1 MVILID
7 TNIVLDIIQERQPYC
22 IPAAEIFK
30 MCATKKATGYIAI
43 HSISNIFFILRKSYT
58 ADERRKI
65 LKDILKIFTV
75 AGTSHQ
81 GVLEA
86 LEKDEFK
93 DFEDCLQDEC
103 AREVGADYIITRNV
117 QDFRYAEVKAITAV
131 KFLEIMDREIS

>member
-7 TNIVLDIIQERQPYC
+7 TNVVLDIILKRPPYC
-22 IPAAEIFK
+22 VAAADIFK
-30 MCATKKATGYIAI
+30 ICAMKRVTGYIAI

-81 GVLEA
+81 RVLEA
-86 LEKDEFK
+86 LEKNEFK

-103 AREVGADYIITRNV
+103 AREVGADYIITRNI
-117 QDFRYAEVKAITAV
+117 QDYQYAEVKALTPG
-131 KFLEIMDREIS
+131 KFLEMIEEEI

>member
-7 TNIVLDIIQERQPYC
+7 TNVVLDIILNRPPYC
-22 IPAAEIFK
+22 VSAAEIFK
-30 MCATKKATGYIAI
+30 ICAMKRVTGYIAI
-43 HSISNIFFILRKSYT
+43 HSISNIFFILRKFYT

-86 LEKDEFK
+86 LEKNEFK

-103 AREVGADYIITRNV
+103 AREVGADYIITRNI
-117 QDFRYAEVKAITAV
+117 QDYQYAEVKALTPG
-131 KFLEIMDREIS
+131 KFLEMIDEEI

>member
-7 TNIVLDIIQERQPYC
+7 TNVVLDIILKRPPYC
-22 IPAAEIFK
+22 VAAADIFK
-30 MCATKKATGYIAI
+30 ICAMKRVTGYIAI

-86 LEKDEFK
+86 LEKNEFK

-103 AREVGADYIITRNV
+103 AREVGADYIITRNI
-117 QDFRYAEVKAITAV
+117 QDYQYAEVKALTPG
-131 KFLEIMDREIS
+131 KFLEMIDEEI